1 MYSMPDVNVLL
12 FRHCINLV
20 NIYVVMSLLHILC
33 SYAFYAVH
41 GIMIISRDY
50 IQKGRRRISELQSSA
65 NHNLTTQAALQPSI
79 TTWNLQIDFST
90 TMNSHD
96 EHHDIALDGSS

>member
-65 NHNLTTQAALQPSI
+65 NHNLTTQAALQPTHNNMESP
-79 TTWNLQIDFST
+79 N
-90 TMNSHD
+90 
-96 EHHDIALDGSS
+96 